1 MPIFNIS
8 DTERLI
14 SKSSVWEWQKLQMRK
29 HRLTKELVED
39 WQFYRNYNS
48 IESALKDLAE
58 HRIRLS
64 DEKLILDAIK
74 DVKKL
79 LESVCRALTDTG
91 KDGGAH
97 HG

>member
-1 MPIFNIS
+1 MPAFKIS

-14 SKSSVWEWQKLQMRK
+14 STPRVWEWQKLQIRK
-29 HRLTKELVED
+29 HRVTKELIED
-39 WQFYRNYNS
+39 WQFYRNYTS

-58 HRIRLS
+58 HGIRLS

-79 LESVCRALTDTG
+79 LESLGKSVTDTG
-91 KDGGAH
+91 V
-97 HG
+97 HGR

>member
-1 MPIFNIS
+1 MPVFQIS

-14 SKSSVWEWQKLQMRK
+14 STPRVWEWQKLQIRK
-29 HRLTKELVED
+29 HRVTKELVED
-39 WQFYRNYNS
+39 WQFYRNYTS

-58 HRIRLS
+58 HGIRLS

-79 LESVCRALTDTG
+79 LERLGKGITDTG
-91 KDGGAH
+91 V
-97 HG
+97 HGR